1 MAKKKTITEENQE
14 CASSTVRDEK
24 LSADKQ
30 YNYLE
35 HIRDFIYKDVVLADT
50 KAGFALTIVTVS
62 LAAAAVLLKD
72 IFKVQFVWSDSLN
85 FCLILGLI
93 CAGIS
98 IFCSMLTILP
108 RSYLTHE
115 IVKNPNHW
123 VHLEPNTHNDLIKR
137 FLDVVNVI
145 YENLW
150 QKQSKGGTNSITL
163 LIKSGTDKEMV
174 DSLKESMQRSLLTQ
188 YFKFLWVGKALLF
201 AFLAFCLIATS
212 LLLSI
217 RNSDK
222 NYPLTSAAILNESN
236 TSEIFTDSVLQKNTL
251 LSPISKIIHS
261 QQDEINVQLKSEE
274 PKSYNLKLYP
284 FYQFLKNCET
294 KIVSEST
301 PCENWL
307 ENAGFSPNDN
317 VNVIVMDKLLIIHST
332 KTIEDEKSKK

>member
-1 MAKKKTITEENQE
+1 MGRRKKITDELNE
-14 CASSTVRDEK
+14 CTSSIIEDEK
-24 LSADKQ
+24 LSVDKQ

-62 LAAAAVLLKD
+62 LGAAAVLLKD
-72 IFKVQFVWSDSLN
+72 IYKVQFVWTDSLN
-85 FCLILGLI
+85 FCLIIGLI

-108 RSYLTHE
+108 RSYITHE
-115 IVKNPNHW
+115 MVKNPNHW
-123 VHLEPNTHNDLIKR
+123 VHLKPNARNDLTKR
-137 FLDVVNVI
+137 ILDVVNVI

-201 AFLAFCLIATS
+201 AFLAFCLIGTS

-222 NYPLTSAAILNESN
+222 NYPLLNKAILNESS
-236 TSEIFTDSVLQKNTL
+236 TSAIFTDSVLQKNTT
-251 LSPISKIIHS
+251 LSPIHT
-261 QQDEINVQLKSEE
+261 QHDEINVQLNNEE
-274 PKSYNLKLYP
+274 PKSLFKFNLFCCIWKP
-284 FYQFLKNCET
+284 NFLPNFLT
-294 KIVSEST
+294 KQ
-301 PCENWL
+301 PQ
-307 ENAGFSPNDN
+307 
-317 VNVIVMDKLLIIHST
+317 
-332 KTIEDEKSKK
+332 